1 MKLYHYVHCPFCI
14 RVRMALGFLDLN
26 YQSIV
31 VAYDDEKTPIELTGK
46 KMLPILEM
54 EGKAVNE
61 SLDIIQLIDE
71 ENRLQTKDLIK
82 TPLFHEIEK
91 MLQELGSDVHS
102 LAMPYWI
109 YTPEFNQ
116 SSREYFQK
124 KKEEKRGPFKELVK
138 NREIFIKFL
147 TEKLNKLENRLQN
160 DFILEKFSVFDI
172 MIASHLWGLYIV
184 PEFQFSIKLNNYL
197 QEIAR
202 LTSFNYHEDLWR

>member
-54 EGKAVNE
+54 EGKAINE

-138 NREIFIKFL
+138 NREIFIKSL